1 MEKSYRI
8 VIDLDGVLCKR
19 KKEDQEYADLEPNR
33 KILEKIRE
41 YKQKGFYII
50 IYTSRNMNTY
60 NNNLGKINAHT
71 AKIILEWLDKHK
83 IPYDEIYFGK
93 PWCGFKG
100 FYVDDKTIRP
110 SEFISKSYKEIIKLL
125 ENEKVLG
132 ENKR

>member
-1 MEKSYRI
+1 
-8 VIDLDGVLCKR
+8 
-19 KKEDQEYADLEPNR
+19 
-33 KILEKIRE
+33 
-41 YKQKGFYII
+41 
-50 IYTSRNMNTY
+50 MNTY
-60 NNNLGKINAHT
+60 NNNLGRINAHT
-71 AKIILEWLDKHK
+71 AKIVLEWLDKHE

-132 ENKR
+132 GDKR